1 MSLFRKREPPASGPG
16 AEQALPRAAACFT
29 TPAMTRRAADWLGN
43 LGGCRPLGILSD
55 DCDDVVWQC
64 TAERA
69 DLLLMKADFTDGA
82 EEPRDISACCNV
94 AIEVRRKLPDCR
106 VYLICEDGH
115 PEKLP
120 ALDKAV
126 ELKLIDGYCIGDLS
140 AQQMRT
146 WLSETAETISG
157 RSAR

>member
-29 TPAMTRRAADWLGN
+29 TPAVTRRAADWLGN

-94 AIEVRRKLPDCR
+94 AVEVRRKLPECR
-106 VYLICEDGH
+106 VYLLCEDGH

-120 ALDKAV
+120 ALEKAV

>member
-1 MSLFRKREPPASGPG
+1 MSLFQKREPPASGPG
-16 AEQALPRAAACFT
+16 AELPRAAVCFLSR
-29 TPAMTRRAADWLGN
+29 AMTRRAADWLGN

-94 AIEVRRKLPDCR
+94 AVEVRRKLPECR
-106 VYLICEDGH
+106 VYLLCEDGH

-120 ALDKAV
+120 ALEKAV

-140 AQQMRT
+140 AQQMRM
-146 WLSETAETISG
+146 WLSETAETMPG
-157 RSAR
+157 GSAR

>member
-55 DCDDVVWQC
+55 DYDDVVWQC

-69 DLLLMKADFTDGA
+69 DLLLLELDFSNGMEDKDVSG
-82 EEPRDISACCNV
+82 RC
-94 AIEVRRKLPDCR
+94 AIAVEVRKRRPKCR
-106 VYLICEDGH
+106 IYLACEERH
-115 PEKLP
+115 PERLP

-146 WLSETAETISG
+146 WLDETAEAMPG
-157 RSAR
+157 GSAR